1 MHFLLSP
8 LLSPFAPP
16 GVAYLYMKTIER
28 AHSPAKMW
36 ERVKLSR
43 NYETALKQID
53 RHLIYWP
60 KFNIHKCKQ
69 RFTRI
74 TQVPLPV
81 NVAGVALCMY
91 MCKMECAVLFS
102 TMYTTGL

>member
-1 MHFLLSP
+1 
-8 LLSPFAPP
+8 
-16 GVAYLYMKTIER
+16 MKTIER
-28 AHSPAKMW
+28 AHSPAKLW

-60 KFNIHKCKQ
+60 KFNIHRCKQ

-74 TQVPLPV
+74 TQVPLSECCRGII
-81 NVAGVALCMY
+81 ACMH
-91 MCKMECAVLFS
+91 V
-102 TMYTTGL
+102 